1 MLDGGEPPG
10 PMLTTELAVAAMDL
24 HVAGVDPDA
33 LTAALALLDKL
44 DESGEAPGPR
54 SRTFLLF

>member
-1 MLDGGEPPG
+1 
-10 PMLTTELAVAAMDL
+10 MLTTELAVAAMDL